1 MDDTEKIDRCQCGS
15 DQIFASRF
23 RSRREWLIRYFLPI
37 RYYRC
42 RACNW
47 RGPRVNSVSLKA
59 WGRRLLTKALPVVL
73 LLGLLIAALLTSTT
87 TISQIFAP
95 TVKTT
100 KKK

>member
-1 MDDTEKIDRCQCGS
+1 MRNEESAIRCRCGS

-23 RSRREWLIRYFLPI
+23 RSRREWIVRYFIPI

-42 RACNW
+42 RQCNW
-47 RGPRVNSVSLKA
+47 RGPRVTSESIRA
-59 WGRRLLTKALPVVL
+59 WGRRLLTKALPVIL

-87 TISQIFAP
+87 TITQVFAP